1 MFSRLSPLFPY
12 LRRYWRS
19 FAWGGLALIVY
30 NCTKAMIPL
39 LIGAAVTD
47 MQHSLSAAKV
57 EHHALRLLAVA
68 AVAAICLYLTR
79 QIIIG
84 ASREI
89 EFDLRNDLFQH
100 LESQPPSFFQRHRTG
115 DIMARSTNDLNAVR
129 QLLGP
134 AIMYSANT
142 LVFTAAALPF
152 MLRISPRLTLFAFLP
167 LPFASVLVQYFG
179 ARIHTRFERIQAM
192 FSDISAQ
199 AEENF
204 SGARLIRA
212 FAQEDAQIAAFETS
226 NQEYIRRSLLLARL
240 MAMLWPTL
248 EFVLGVSL
256 VVTLLVGGHE
266 VVLHHITVGQ
276 FTTYNVFMVQL
287 TWPMIA
293 IGWVVNLV
301 QRGAASVTRI
311 NSLMTEQPEIDDS
324 AADPALSL
332 ASTSPSINPNAS
344 TTPNPSSPCFSG
356 CHSERSEESASRTT
370 TELSSRPKSSQ
381 PYPEDAVERPAV
393 LPPNPITGH
402 ITFRNLHFAYPT
414 GPSGAP
420 NPEVLHDI
428 SLDIPAGSSLAIVGP
443 TGSGKSTLVSL
454 IPRLQDATPGSVLLD
469 HRPLRDYPL
478 ATLRS
483 AIGFV
488 PQETFLFSTTIADNI
503 AFGAPSADELAIEA
517 AARTAHI
524 ATEILE
530 FPRSFATIVGERGMT
545 LSGGQKQRTAIARA
559 ILRDPRILIL
569 DDALASVDT
578 YTEEQILNGLRDA
591 MQGRTTILIAHRV
604 STARNAD
611 RIAVLVAG
619 RIAELGTHDALLARG
634 GYYAELFEK
643 QSLEEEIVNA

>member
-1 MFSRLSPLFPY
+1 MFKRIRPLFPY

-19 FAWGGLALIVY
+19 FALGGLALIVY
-30 NCTKAMIPL
+30 NVSKAMIPL
-39 LIGAAVTD
+39 LIGGAVTD
-47 MQHSLSAAKV
+47 MQHNLSAAKV

-68 AVAAICLYLTR
+68 VIAAVALYLTR

-89 EFDLRNDLFQH
+89 EFDLRNDLFSH
-100 LESQPPSFFQRHRTG
+100 LERQAPEFYQRHRTG

-142 LVFTAAALPF
+142 IVFTAAALPF
-152 MLRISPRLTLFAFLP
+152 MLHISPRLTVFAFLP

-179 ARIHTRFERIQAM
+179 ARIHMRFERIQAM

-212 FAQEDAQIAAFETS
+212 FAQEEAQIAAFETS

-256 VVTLLVGGHE
+256 MITLLVGGRE
-266 VVLHHITVGQ
+266 VVQHRINVGQ

-301 QRGAASVTRI
+301 QRGTASVVRI
-311 NSLMTEQPEIDDS
+311 HELMTEKPAIDDS
-324 AADPALSL
+324 YADPSL
-332 ASTSPSINPNAS
+332 IKRVSI
-344 TTPNPSSPCFSG
+344 
-356 CHSERSEESASRTT
+356 
-370 TELSSRPKSSQ
+370 
-381 PYPEDAVERPAV
+381 EDADLAARQTWTAHTQ
-393 LPPNPITGH
+393 IGGH
-402 ITFRNLHFAYPT
+402 IAFRHLSFSYPT
-414 GPSGAP
+414 G
-420 NPEVLHDI
+420 PEVLHDVT
-428 SLDIPAGSSLAIVGP
+428 LEIPAGSSLAIVGP
-443 TGSGKSTLVSL
+443 TGAGKSALVSL
-454 IPRLQDATPGSVLLD
+454 IARLYDVAPGSLLVD
-469 HRPLRDYPL
+469 GRDVTAYPL
-478 ATLRS
+478 QMLRGV
-483 AIGFV
+483 IGFV
-488 PQETFLFSTTIADNI
+488 PQETFLFSTTVSGNI
-503 AFGAPSADELAIEA
+503 AFGAPSASEEEIED

-524 ATEILE
+524 ADEILE
-530 FPRSFATIVGERGMT
+530 FPKGFQTIVGERGVT
-545 LSGGQKQRTAIARA
+545 LSGGQKQRAAIARA
-559 ILRDPRILIL
+559 ILRNPRILIL

-578 YTEEQILNGLRDA
+578 NTEEQILSGLRTA
-591 MQGRTTILIAHRV
+591 MLGRTTILISHRV

-611 RIAVLVAG
+611 RIAVLIDG
-619 RIAELGTHDALLARG
+619 RIAEMGTHDELLVRG
-634 GYYAELFEK
+634 GYYTELFEK
-643 QSLEEEIVNA
+643 QSLEEEILTA